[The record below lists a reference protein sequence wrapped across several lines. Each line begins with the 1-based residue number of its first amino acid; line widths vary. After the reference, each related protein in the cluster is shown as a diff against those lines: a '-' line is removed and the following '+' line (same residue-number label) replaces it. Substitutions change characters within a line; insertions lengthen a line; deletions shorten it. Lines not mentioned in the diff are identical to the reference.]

1 MASAPPGTTPLTIP
15 PASTVAVPVPQKSQS
30 GPVLTTPAVRKIA
43 KENSI
48 DLHRLQGTGP
58 KGRILK
64 EDVLNYIKNGGK
76 SSQAV
81 NLPTSSPTPSQPES
95 ISSSPQ
101 STAGPKIPGAKTVVP
116 IRGIQRIM
124 VKSMTASLQIPHLG
138 YCEEVV
144 MDSLIGLRKQLKHAL
159 DRKGSSH
166 VKLSYMPFIL
176 KVSHPPFPV

>member
-1 MASAPPGTTPLTIP
+1 MASTPPGTTPLTIP
-15 PASTVAVPVPQKSQS
+15 PSSAPASPVSQKSQG

-48 DLHRLQGTGP
+48 DLHLLQGTGP

-64 EDVLNYIKNGGK
+64 EDVLNFIKTGGK
-76 SSQAV
+76 SSQPAA
-81 NLPTSSPTPSQPES
+81 PTAPSSPPQSKPES
-95 ISSSPQ
+95 ISPAPH
-101 STAGPKIPGAKTVVP
+101 STPPSRTPGAKTVVP

-124 VKSMTASLQIPHLG
+124 VKSMTASLQVPHLG

-144 MDSLIGLRKQLKHAL
+144 MDSLVGLRKQLKHAL

-176 KVSHPPFPV
+176 KV